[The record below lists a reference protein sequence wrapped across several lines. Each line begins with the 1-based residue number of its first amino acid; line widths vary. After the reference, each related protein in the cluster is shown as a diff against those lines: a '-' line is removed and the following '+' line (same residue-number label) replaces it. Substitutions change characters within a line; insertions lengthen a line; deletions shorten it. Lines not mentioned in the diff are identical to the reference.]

1 MSAPTGGWIRA
12 CLGRTLPRLG
22 LVCLAC
28 DQQRTSDTQ
37 WRGVNVPNKDEAEG
51 RVKEAAGDLTADE
64 DLQRE
69 GKVDQAAGKAKEA
82 VDDAGDKVKD
92 ALDRD

>member
-1 MSAPTGGWIRA
+1 MPDADELKGRA
-12 CLGRTLPRLG
+12 
-22 LVCLAC
+22 
-28 DQQRTSDTQ
+28 
-37 WRGVNVPNKDEAEG
+37 
-51 RVKEAAGDLTADE
+51 KEAAGDLTGDE

-69 GKVDQAAGKAKEA
+69 GKVDQATGKAKDA